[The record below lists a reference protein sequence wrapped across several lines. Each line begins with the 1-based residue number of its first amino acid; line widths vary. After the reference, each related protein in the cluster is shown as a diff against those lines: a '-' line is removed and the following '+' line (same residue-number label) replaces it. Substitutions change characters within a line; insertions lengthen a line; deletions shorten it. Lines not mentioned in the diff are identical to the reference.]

1 MARKTAK
8 TTRKTAAAKKA
19 KGQQAQKAPQADAG
33 DAREIID
40 MNQAME
46 ILKTTRPTFSRWLRA
61 GKVKGFKV
69 GRQWR
74 FYRDD
79 VERFMKGE
87 EPQFELTADLTPLV
101 ETLAKRLRELG
112 AGTSPPADASEVQYA
127 VDLMVQLAGALRA
140 SDIHLAPHF
149 KEGGS
154 TIAVLRYRVDGVL
167 QPTAEIDIRLLRPLV
182 EEWKKRAA
190 CNVQERLKPQDG
202 RTLAEIGETGKKLDL
217 RVCFLPTNL
226 GESLTAR
233 ILDSDAIRL
242 TLDQIDYSARDKEK
256 LREWL
261 HAPWG
266 TVIVTGPTGSGKT
279 TALYSCINELAKPE
293 LKIVS
298 IEDPIEFYLPWVV
311 QTQIRPSAGV
321 TFPVALR
328 AVLRSDPDVV
338 LFGEIRDLESLT
350 ISQQCTLAGHLVLTT
365 IHADEATRALMR
377 LVEMGSEPFLVGDAT
392 KLIVAQRLV
401 RILCRHCSKECE
413 PSENDLRLAE
423 RLARTGGVD
432 WTALKKEFRAPVGCP
447 KCGNSGYRGRNVIA
461 EALEVTPEIQDALKR
476 SASVDELRTIAVGQ
490 GMVTMAAHGVQRAAG
505 GSTSLDEVIRVLAVR

>member
-1 MARKTAK
+1 MARKKAKATRKKATAK
-8 TTRKTAAAKKA
+8 KSKGPRGRTAA
-19 KGQQAQKAPQADAG
+19 QAEVD
-33 DAREIID
+33 DSREVID

-61 GKVKGFKV
+61 GKIKGFKV

-87 EPQFELTADLTPLV
+87 EPQFELTADLTPLIKA
-101 ETLAKRLRELG
+101 LSKRVRELG
-112 AGTSPPADASEVQYA
+112 AKVPSAADASEVQYA
-127 VDLMVQLAGALRA
+127 VDLMIQLAWVLRA

-149 KEGGS
+149 QEGGA
-154 TIAVLRYRVDGVL
+154 TLAILRYRVDGVL

-202 RTLAEIGETGKKLDL
+202 RVLVEIGEKGKKLDL
-217 RVCFLPTNL
+217 RVCFLPANL
-226 GESLTAR
+226 GESLTVR

-242 TLDQIDYSARDKEK
+242 TLDQIDYSERDKEK

-261 HAPWG
+261 RAPWG

-279 TALYSCINELAKPE
+279 TALYSCVNEIATPE

-298 IEDPIEFYLPWVV
+298 IEDPVEFYLPWVV

-350 ISQQCTLAGHLVLTT
+350 ISQQCALTGHLVLTT

-401 RILCRHCSKECE
+401 RILCRHCSKEHE

-432 WTALKKEFRAPVGCP
+432 WTALKKEFRAPVGCQ

-461 EALEVTPEIQDALKR
+461 EALEVTPELQDALKR
-476 SASVDELRTIAVGQ
+476 GASVDELRTIAIGQ

-505 GSTSLDEVIRVLAVR
+505 GFTSLDEVIRVLAVR